1 MKKSKS
7 KSGKG
12 SGGSKKTVS
21 ISNKVTEIKSS
32 DDKEFIDLD
41 DEDIGFGGWLKSG
54 DGIEWIRLFVIGNS
68 LIVFLTMTWPQIQK
82 TSSIIKELIYGED

>member
-1 MKKSKS
+1 MKKNRS

-12 SGGSKKTVS
+12 SGSKKSVS
-21 ISNKVTEIKSS
+21 ISNNVTEIRSS
-32 DDKEFIDLD
+32 EDKEFVDLD
-41 DEDIGFGGWLKSG
+41 DEDIGFGAWLKSG
-54 DGIEWIRLFVIGNS
+54 DGIEWMRLFVIGNS